1 MYDLIGDIHG
11 HADELRAL
19 LTKLGYKQQEKSW
32 VHDNRKVVFLG
43 DYIDRGPK
51 QKETVNIV
59 RGMVEAGHALAIM
72 GNHEFNAIGYATP
85 ASNSNNFL
93 RPHSKNN
100 QKQHRKF
107 LEEFPFDSPEHKDVI
122 AWFKT
127 LPLYLEMPEFR
138 AVHACYDFRQL
149 GVIKENLG
157 SDYLLKD
164 ENLVTAFTAG
174 SKLYKA
180 IEVCLKGIEIDLPPG
195 ISYPDKEGIERHN
208 VRCNWWDPKL
218 KTFKEVALISDENIR
233 SKLSDSELPAGSII
247 EYDNAKPVFFGH
259 YWYQSN
265 SPKKLS
271 DFAACLDYS
280 VANKDLPIGK
290 LAAYRL
296 HGESRLENDNF
307 VYVDSI
313 YAARS

>member
-11 HADELRAL
+11 HADELKDL
-19 LTKLGYKQQEKSW
+19 LNKLGYKNQHGTWSHKSR
-32 VHDNRKVVFLG
+32 VAVFLG

-51 QKETVNIV
+51 QRESVAIV
-59 RGMVEAGHALAIM
+59 RSMVETGNALAIM
-72 GNHEFNAIGYATP
+72 GNHEFNAIGFSTL
-85 ASNSNNFL
+85 SSDGNSYL
-93 RPHSKNN
+93 RPHSTDNR
-100 QKQHRKF
+100 KQHWRF
-107 LEEFPFDSPEHKDVI
+107 LEEFPFGSSEYKDAI

-127 LPLYLEMPEFR
+127 LPMYLERPEFR
-138 AVHACYDFRQL
+138 AIHACYDFRQL

-164 ENLVTAFTAG
+164 ENLITAFTAG

-259 YWYQSN
+259 YWYQSTN
-265 SPKKLS
+265 PKKLS